1 VSATPTDP
9 EDPPRC
15 RANKR
20 RGRGTRENDRPPT
33 LGVVGRESGR
43 IRLTVCIDT
52 RQDTVAPKVE
62 ECTPANVTL
71 YTDEASTYAPVAEG
85 EDNRRTRHA
94 VCHSDGEWAAD
105 RDGDGIREVH
115 CNTMEGIWTG
125 LRNFLR
131 TFRGV
136 HKKYLAQYV
145 AMFELAHNLK
155 QVTNEYLRL
164 LMLPDYTFNP
174 T

>member
-1 VSATPTDP
+1 M
-9 EDPPRC
+9 
-15 RANKR
+15 
-20 RGRGTRENDRPPT
+20 
-33 LGVVGRESGR
+33 VGRESGQ

-52 RQDTVAPKVE
+52 KQDTIAPKIR
-62 ECTPANVTL
+62 ECTVAHVTL
-71 YTDEASTYAPVAEG
+71 YTDEASAYAPVAEG
-85 EDNRRTRHA
+85 EDNRRTRYA
-94 VCHSDGEWAAD
+94 VCHSDGEWAVD
-105 RDGDGIREVH
+105 CDGDGIREVH

>member
-1 VSATPTDP
+1 MGRR
-9 EDPPRC
+9 PR
-15 RANKR
+15 R
-20 RGRGTRENDRPPT
+20 RWDSRSP
-33 LGVVGRESGR
+33 L
-43 IRLTVCIDT
+43 
-52 RQDTVAPKVE
+52 QA
-62 ECTPANVTL
+62 
-71 YTDEASTYAPVAEG
+71 
-85 EDNRRTRHA
+85 RR
-94 VCHSDGEWAAD
+94 
-105 RDGDGIREVH
+105 
-115 CNTMEGIWTG
+115 EGIWTG